1 MFWNPDPELQH
12 QEPYTLSVY
21 IVCTYDNKFEQ
32 AIYSIHIPR
41 MYIESTVLNKM
52 YTDESKHLKL

>member
-1 MFWNPDPELQH
+1 MFWNPDPEQQH

-32 AIYSIHIPR
+32 AIYNIY